1 MDFQDQMTCKERM
14 AAFAKGE
21 PIDRIPVVPDM
32 GVTMAGTLGLTC
44 YEYYHSAK
52 HMADVETALYKRFHH
67 EGVSISTTLRGMA
80 EAMGS
85 KIIYP
90 ENNIS
95 QLDVPVVQTEED
107 IEKLD
112 PIDPRRD
119 GKLPIFLEALE
130 RLIDTLGDEADIG
143 ASMTAPFS
151 VCASVLGTENLLR
164 WMVRK
169 PECVHKLMDIIVENN
184 RRYIEAVGGIGLG
197 VGFCDPVSST
207 SVLRPAQFREFS
219 LPYLTQNVD
228 HVVHYCGGKPT
239 VHICGTS
246 ARLWPDIAETNI
258 GNFSI
263 DNCEDLEEAKKVLGD
278 HMVVTGN
285 VPPVDVMYLGTQ
297 EDVRQS
303 VQECIRKAW
312 NSPNGYILSTGCQI
326 PMNTPLEN
334 IDAFMKWGRYY
345 GQHPIDPERLVKV

>member
-1 MDFQDQMTCKERM
+1 MDFQDQMTNKERM

-32 GVTMAGTLGLTC
+32 GVTMAGALGLTC
-44 YEYYHSAK
+44 YEYYHSAEK
-52 HMADVETALYKRFHH
+52 MAEVEMALYQRFRH

-85 KIIYP
+85 KILYP

-95 QLDVPVVQTEED
+95 QLGEPVVRAEED
-107 IEKLD
+107 IEKLE

-130 RLIDTLGDEADIG
+130 RLVDALGDVADIG

-164 WMVRK
+164 WLIRK
-169 PECVHKLMDIIVENN
+169 PEAVHRLMEIIVENN
-184 RRYIEAVGGIGLG
+184 RRYIEAVGKIGLG
-197 VGFCDPVSST
+197 LGFCDPVSST
-207 SVLRPAQFREFS
+207 SVLRPEQFRKFS
-219 LPYLTQNVD
+219 LPYLKQNVD
-228 HVVHYCGGKPT
+228 HVARYCGGKPT

-246 ARLWPDIAETNI
+246 AKLWPDIAQTNI

-263 DNCEDLEEAKKVLGD
+263 DNCEDLAEAKAVLGD
-278 HMVVTGN
+278 HMAITGN
-285 VPPVDVMYLGTQ
+285 VPPVDVMFLGTE
-297 EDVRQS
+297 EDVCKS
-303 VQECIRKAW
+303 VRECVRKGW
-312 NSPNGYILSTGCQI
+312 DSPKGYILSTGCQI
-326 PMNTPLEN
+326 PMGTPLEN

-345 GQHPIDPERLVKV
+345 GQCPIDTERLAEA